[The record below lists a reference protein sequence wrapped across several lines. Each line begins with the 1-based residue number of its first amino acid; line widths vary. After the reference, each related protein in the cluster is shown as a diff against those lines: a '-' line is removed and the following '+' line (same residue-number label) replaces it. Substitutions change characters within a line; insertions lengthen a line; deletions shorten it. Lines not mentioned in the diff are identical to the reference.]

1 VSGAALAL
9 DRLSVRFGGLRAVQA
24 VSLAVR
30 DGEIFSII
38 GPNGAGKTTIFNAV
52 SGLYAPSS
60 GEIVFGGRRI
70 TGLPPHA
77 RARLGISR
85 TFQNIRLF
93 RELTV
98 RENVRV
104 ARYARTRAGVLAS
117 LLRTPAMR
125 RERRQTDGAVDALL
139 ERLGLAER
147 AEERAGNLPYGEQ
160 KRLEIARA
168 LAAEP
173 RLLLLDEPAAGTSA
187 AEAAELM
194 ALIRG
199 LRDRGLTILL
209 VEHHIRVV
217 MQVSDRV
224 AVLNHG
230 ELIAEGPPEAVR
242 RDPAV
247 IAAYLGEE
255 AR

>member
-1 VSGAALAL
+1 LSDAALAL
-9 DRLSVRFGGLRAVQA
+9 DRLSIHFGGLRAVQEL
-24 VSLAVR
+24 SLAVPA
-30 DGEIFSII
+30 GQIFSII

-52 SGLYAPSS
+52 SGLYAPTS
-60 GEIVFGGRRI
+60 GEILFEGRRV
-70 TGLPPHA
+70 TRLAPHA

-98 RENVRV
+98 RENIRV
-104 ARYARTRAGVLAS
+104 ARYCRMRAGVVAS
-117 LLRTPAMR
+117 LVRTPSMR
-125 RERRQTDGAVDALL
+125 RERRQTDATVDALL
-139 ERLGLAER
+139 GRLGLAGR
-147 AEERAGNLPYGEQ
+147 AEELARNLPYGEQ
-160 KRLEIARA
+160 KRVEIARA
-168 LAAEP
+168 LASEP

-187 AEAAELM
+187 GEATELM

-199 LRDRGLTILL
+199 LRDQGLTILL

-217 MQVSDRV
+217 MQVSDRI

-230 ELIAEGPPEAVR
+230 ELIAEGPPETVR

-255 AR
+255 A

>member
-1 VSGAALAL
+1 LSDAALAL
-9 DRLSVRFGGLRAVQA
+9 DRLSIHFGGLRAVQEL
-24 VSLAVR
+24 SLAVPA
-30 DGEIFSII
+30 GQIFSII

-52 SGLYAPSS
+52 SGLYAPTS
-60 GEIVFGGRRI
+60 GEILFEGRPVTR
-70 TGLPPHA
+70 LAPHA

-98 RENVRV
+98 RENIRV
-104 ARYARTRAGVLAS
+104 ARYCRTRAGVVAS
-117 LLRTPAMR
+117 LVRTPSMR
-125 RERRQTDGAVDALL
+125 RERRQTDATVDALL
-139 ERLGLAER
+139 GRLGLGGR
-147 AEERAGNLPYGEQ
+147 AEELARNLPYGEQ
-160 KRLEIARA
+160 KRVEIARA
-168 LAAEP
+168 LASEP

-187 AEAAELM
+187 GEATELM

-199 LRDRGLTILL
+199 LRDQGLTILL

-217 MQVSDRV
+217 MQVSDRI

-230 ELIAEGPPEAVR
+230 ELIAEGPPETVR

-255 AR
+255 A

>member
-1 VSGAALAL
+1 VSAPALAL
-9 DRLSVRFGGLRAVQA
+9 DRLSIHFGGLRAVQD
-24 VSLAVR
+24 VSLAVPE
-30 DGEIFSII
+30 GQVFSII

-52 SGLYAPSS
+52 SGLYAPTS
-60 GEIVFGGRRI
+60 GEILVGGHRI
-70 TGLPPHA
+70 TRLAPHA

-98 RENVRV
+98 RENIRV
-104 ARYARTRAGVLAS
+104 ARYCRTRAGVVAS
-117 LLRTPAMR
+117 LVRTPAMR
-125 RERRQTDGAVDALL
+125 RERRQTDATVDALL
-139 ERLGLAER
+139 GRLGLAGR
-147 AEERAGNLPYGEQ
+147 AEELARNLPYGEQ
-160 KRLEIARA
+160 KRVEIARA
-168 LAAEP
+168 LASEP

-187 AEAAELM
+187 AEATELM

-199 LRDRGLTILL
+199 LRDQGLTILL

-217 MQVSDRV
+217 MQVSDRI

-255 AR
+255 A